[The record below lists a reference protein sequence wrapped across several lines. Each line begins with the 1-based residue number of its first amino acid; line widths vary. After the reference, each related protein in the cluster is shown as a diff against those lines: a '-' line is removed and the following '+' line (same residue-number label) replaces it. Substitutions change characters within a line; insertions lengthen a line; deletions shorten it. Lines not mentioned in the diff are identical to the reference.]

1 MSVVE
6 GPPEPVSNTRECY
19 EVRVRGLLDEHWS
32 DRFDGFRLQ
41 RDEAAATTILVGPV
55 ADQARLRGVLSRLFD
70 LGLPLLSVRTLDQ
83 E

>member
-1 MSVVE
+1 LAACSTNT
-6 GPPEPVSNTRECY
+6 GQIGSTGFGCSN
-19 EVRVRGLLDEHWS
+19 EVAD
-32 DRFDGFRLQ
+32 
-41 RDEAAATTILVGPV
+41 TTILVGPV